1 MAELFSIDV
10 ATVLM
15 IGAVIAAFV
24 WVILTASGI
33 QHRGRRRQHEI
44 ERKLSALEGEALVL
58 RNEVRRMRDDIS
70 TKTDYDYLNQRVDGL
85 IKLIK
90 SAKTA

>member
-1 MAELFSIDV
+1 MAELFDV
-10 ATVLM
+10 PTILM
-15 IGAVIAAFV
+15 IAAVVAGFV

-44 ERKLSALEGEALVL
+44 ERKLSAMEGEALVL
-58 RNEVRRMRDDIS
+58 RNEVKRMRDEIGS
-70 TKTDYDYLNQRVDGL
+70 KTDYDYLNQRVDGL